1 LETEIHLLE
10 SRQTELTAEL
20 EKPATYQQP
29 GRAMELNR
37 ELGGIQKSLLRLIPR
52 WEEAAT
58 KLSALDSV

>member
-1 LETEIHLLE
+1 
-10 SRQTELTAEL
+10 
-20 EKPATYQQP
+20 
-29 GRAMELNR
+29 MELNR